1 MRTLGPPQAAFG
13 VPHPTQSPQ
22 TLNSAPEL
30 RSSRNPQEAGTV
42 GASEAR
48 RFRGR
53 AVWTP
58 PLPLCGPAPRWP
70 LSWHRRSAL
79 WALRN
84 DRCFQSPGTRPLRC
98 SFGPDPCALS
108 LRSGSP
114 LHFLVFSWQ
123 KGVSLV
129 VSKMPPRRPW
139 VGSNHQPLRLTAKRA
154 SRLRY
159 GDSSTGLSW
168 SLWS

>member
-30 RSSRNPQEAGTV
+30 RGRPSLLPSSRKPQEAGTV
-42 GASEAR
+42 DASEAR

-58 PLPLCGPAPRWP
+58 PLPLCGPTPRWP
-70 LSWHRRSAL
+70 LSWRRRSAL

-98 SFGPDPCALS
+98 SFVPDSCALS

-114 LHFLVFSWQ
+114 LDFLVFYWQ
-123 KGVSLV
+123 KGGSLV
-129 VSKMPPRRPW
+129 VSKMPPHRPW
-139 VGSNHQPLRLTAKRA
+139 VGSNHQPLRLTAKRS
-154 SRLRY
+154 SRLR
-159 GDSSTGLSW
+159 
-168 SLWS
+168 